1 MNFKDASREDDRT
14 VATTLLA
21 RFLNQPLAIGNKTI
35 ATRLVLAPMTDL
47 GHVAYRQ
54 LLEELGGCDLMFSE
68 MCSAGRIPQENRQ
81 TSAYFRW
88 RDEEAGR
95 LAVQIVGSDAAK
107 MVRAAQRI
115 EAEGFFGVD
124 INLGCAVQSV
134 CRYKQGAA
142 LLKDPQAAA
151 TLVAQVRKA
160 VKCPLT
166 VKFRT
171 GWQDDPRIP
180 VALARLLEQAGADA
194 LTFHPRVAPDRR
206 TRPPRWEYIGRVK
219 QAVSIPVLG
228 NGDVFDA
235 QDCLKM
241 LQTTGCDGVALG
253 RIAIAR
259 PWVFA
264 QWTRGVAPPSDICL
278 DTALRLTR
286 LLQIHFEPV
295 RALRRFK
302 RYAGY
307 LAANLAFGNSLYN
320 RLRNAADFSVV
331 EMVLKDFLG
340 PDAQQLTRPNLNL
353 LK

>member
-1 MNFKDASREDDRT
+1 M
-14 VATTLLA
+14 TTELA
-21 RFLNQPLAIGNKTI
+21 RRLNQPLVIGNKTI
-35 ATRLVLAPMTDL
+35 ANRLVLAPMTDL

-54 LLEELGGCDLMFSE
+54 LLDELGGCGLMFSE

-81 TSAYFRW
+81 RSACFRW
-88 RDEEAGR
+88 RDAEAGS
-95 LAVQIVGSDAAK
+95 LVVQIVGSDAAK
-107 MVRAAQRI
+107 MIRAAQRI

-124 INLGCAVQSV
+124 INLGCAVKTV
-134 CRYKQGAA
+134 CRYNQGAA
-142 LLKDPQAAA
+142 LLRDPQTAAA
-151 TLVAQVRKA
+151 LVAQVRKA

-180 VALARLLEQAGADA
+180 VALARRLEQAGADA

-219 QAVSIPVLG
+219 EAVSIPVVG
-228 NGDVFDA
+228 NGNVFDA
-235 QDCLKM
+235 GDCLKM

-253 RIAIAR
+253 RLAIAR

-264 QWTRGVAPPSDICL
+264 QWTQDVMPPPGIYL
-278 DTALRLTR
+278 NTALRLAR

-307 LAANLAFGNSLYN
+307 LAANLVFGNSLYN
-320 RLRNAADFSVV
+320 RLRNAADFAMV
-331 EMVLKDFLG
+331 EAVLEDFLG
-340 PDAQQLTRPNLNL
+340 RDLQQLTRPNLNF